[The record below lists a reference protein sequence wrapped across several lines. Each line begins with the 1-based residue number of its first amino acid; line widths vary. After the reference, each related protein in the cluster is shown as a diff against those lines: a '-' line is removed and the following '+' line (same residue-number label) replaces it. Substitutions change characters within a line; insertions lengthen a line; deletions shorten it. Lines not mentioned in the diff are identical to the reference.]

1 MNTIAFDFPPFVGAQ
16 IRNRTAQGKVTRKL
30 KLKKRRRHHT
40 AHTIKEYAFM
50 ATTHTI
56 KKMPLW
62 QRRQYT
68 STSINFNRECNDSN
82 LKSLGTR

>member
-16 IRNRTAQGKVTRKL
+16 IRNRTAQGML

-40 AHTIKEYAFM
+40 AHTIKKYAFM
-50 ATTHTI
+50 ATTHTS
-56 KKMPLW
+56 KNMPLW

-68 STSINFNRECNDSN
+68 SSSITFYRECNDSN
-82 LKSLGTR
+82 LKNLGTR